1 VSGLLYCACV
11 IYFKLS
17 EKNGDI
23 MEIYDVV
30 HKLIGNTVPIGE
42 SNTDDLRF
50 ENLKALA
57 LLVDKLIYDI
67 EYISRQKNR
76 VEYSISRAGK
86 FCDNFLEKIAL
97 ECKDR

>member
-1 VSGLLYCACV
+1 
-11 IYFKLS
+11 
-17 EKNGDI
+17 

-50 ENLKALA
+50 ENLKALT

-67 EYISRQKNR
+67 EYISRQKDR

-86 FCDNFLEKIAL
+86 FCDKFLEEVMF
-97 ECKDR
+97 ECKSR